1 MFRLLRS
8 GYLKRW
14 LRYNA
19 LRKGL
24 LGRQGPWMAVFVA
37 GVALRQVNKVLKRG
51 PMPVRFSEKLEPGA
65 TYVISHIVPPTRRQR
80 RKASRAMASRAM
92 ASRATASRTSARGAT
107 AS

>member
-1 MFRLLRS
+1 MFRFLRS

-24 LGRQGPWMAVFVA
+24 LGRQGPWMFVFFASMVF
-37 GVALRQVNKVLKRG
+37 RQMNKVLKRG
-51 PMPVRFSEKLEPGA
+51 AMPIRFSEKLEPGA
-65 TYVISHIVPPTRRQR
+65 TYVISHIVTPSRRQQ
-80 RKASRAMASRAM
+80 RK
-92 ASRATASRTSARGAT
+92 ASRTSARRAT